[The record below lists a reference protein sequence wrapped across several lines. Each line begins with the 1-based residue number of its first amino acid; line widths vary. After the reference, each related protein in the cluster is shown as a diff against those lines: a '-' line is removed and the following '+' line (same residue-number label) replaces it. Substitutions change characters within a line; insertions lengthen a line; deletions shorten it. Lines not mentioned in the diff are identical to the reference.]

1 MLRIYVK
8 IEDLLLEG
16 ETYQQIM
23 EELRFHAFDSK
34 KDVETYAKELAK
46 RVQMLT
52 GEKINMPV
60 LSYET
65 LVKELIRIG
74 IFEQA

>member
-23 EELRFHAFDSK
+23 EELRLHNTKLLDS
-34 KDVETYAKELAK
+34 LGSCGN
-46 RVQMLT
+46 LFL
-52 GEKINMPV
+52 NF
-60 LSYET
+60 S
-65 LVKELIRIG
+65 
-74 IFEQA
+74 